1 MAEADIT
8 ECNDCGTP
16 LCEKPDGDPD
26 KRVPCPIC
34 GSKARKFFVRMESR
48 IRVGDRVSA
57 TLSIISPSNL
67 VLQMVVVPGER
78 VEEGRLIEA
87 VTLPWFE
94 IIERLEKDP
103 DLVHKM
109 PARLWEEIVAGAYKK
124 AGFDEVILTPRSG
137 DYGRDVI
144 AIKKG
149 LGSIRVIDQVKAY
162 KPGHLVTAND
172 VRALFGVLQGDGASK
187 GFVTTTSDFAPRIK
201 KDPFL
206 VSFMPSRLELINGKM
221 LLKRLQELARNPPSR
236 TSETEI

>member
-1 MAEADIT
+1 MEGRIQVGA
-8 ECNDCGTP
+8 
-16 LCEKPDGDPD
+16 
-26 KRVPCPIC
+26 RV
-34 GSKARKFFVRMESR
+34 M
-48 IRVGDRVSA
+48 SA
-57 TLSIISPSNL
+57 TLSTISPSNL

-94 IIERLEKDP
+94 IIERLVKDP
-103 DLVHKM
+103 DLAHKM

-137 DYGRDVI
+137 DHGRDVI
-144 AIKKG
+144 VIKKG

-187 GFVTTTSDFAPRIK
+187 GFITTTSDFAPKIK
-201 KDPFL
+201 EDPLL
-206 VSFMPSRLELINGKM
+206 VPFIPARLELINGKM
-221 LLKRLQELARNPPSR
+221 LLKRLQELARIPPSR
-236 TSETEI
+236 TSEAQF